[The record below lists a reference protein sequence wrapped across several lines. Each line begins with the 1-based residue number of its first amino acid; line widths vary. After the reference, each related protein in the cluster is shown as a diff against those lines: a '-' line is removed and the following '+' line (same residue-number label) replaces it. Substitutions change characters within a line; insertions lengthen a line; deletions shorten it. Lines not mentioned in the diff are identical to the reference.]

1 MRVSAMEID
10 RIRIKMRMKTVHCI
24 CITVHF
30 MSIEQIALSH
40 RWFTIESP
48 IQNNHTHEITIENYL
63 CRYANWDY
71 SHLMD
76 SLLDAVENEKQNIES
91 DLVALFFLL
100 NLWNDHSWDW
110 TFFFR
115 NFIYIFIYV
124 QTSQRIA
131 FALFQTHYFL
141 LRSSTNNRNVINSN
155 KRNIESHCWWISEEW
170 MPV

>member
-76 SLLDAVENEKQNIES
+76 SLLDAVENEKKNFES
-91 DLVALFFLL
+91 YLVVLFLL
-100 NLWNDHSWDW
+100 NLWNDHSWNW
-110 TFFFR
+110 TFFFLEML
-115 NFIYIFIYV
+115 F
-124 QTSQRIA
+124 TSSYMCKPA
-131 FALFQTHYFL
+131 KESL
-141 LRSSTNNRNVINSN
+141 LRYFKHIIFCFEVRRT
-155 KRNIESHCWWISEEW
+155 IE
-170 MPV
+170 MR